1 MAYYNPGFYP
11 QQPYPYQDQL
21 NQLRAANPMTNPM
34 QGFQQPIPAQPM
46 PMQTAQPMPM
56 FQPRQDANGL
66 TWVQGEAG
74 AKSWFVAPGATV
86 LLMDSEGQRFY
97 LKSADMNG
105 VPAMKTFEYHEVG
118 AQPAQEALQTANFVT
133 VEEFNEFKTEVL
145 AKLSEPVEMSLSR
158 RKKGVNADE

>member
-1 MAYYNPGFYP
+1 MAYCNPGFYP

-34 QGFQQPIPAQPM
+34 QGFQQPM

-56 FQPRQDANGL
+56 QQPRQDSSGL
-66 TWVQGEAG
+66 IWVQGEAG

-86 LLMDSEGQRFY
+86 LLMDAENPRFY
-97 LKSADMNG
+97 MKSADMNG

-118 AQPAQEALQTANFVT
+118 TKPAQEAVQTENFVT

-145 AKLSEPVEMSLSR
+145 AKLSEPVEVSLSR
-158 RKKGVNADE
+158 RKKGANADE

>member
-1 MAYYNPGFYP
+1 MAFYNPGFYP

-21 NQLRAANPMTNPM
+21 NQLRSANPMQN
-34 QGFQQPIPAQPM
+34 PM
-46 PMQTAQPMPM
+46 PMQ

-145 AKLSEPVEMSLSR
+145 AKLSEPVEVSLSR